1 MRSYLKTKILFCFT
15 VLSVFSSCELANEL
29 DDYEPLY
36 SLPAENAIYNESSA
50 ELALAG
56 VYSTLQ
62 GGNGNYQ
69 LSRLTNSLSGMS
81 QNPVTAIFGGLPPE
95 ELSFAVN
102 DPISDGSMLL
112 TIYTG
117 QYTLINRANWLIEQ
131 ASTLNDD
138 VFFTPNR
145 REEIIGEA
153 KILRAFGHFQLL
165 RLFGQF
171 YDVNSVYG
179 INVRLTPAKDGQV
192 QPRNTVSETYDA
204 IINDLEDGME
214 SAPEL
219 TPKFYVSKTFAKAL
233 LAKVNLYMG
242 NYGEAAT
249 LASEVINDSGTNFQL
264 LPSFEALFD
273 HQSREVFDN
282 NSSLFNLYSDQ
293 DDEQINYGNEWTIYS
308 NFSSAFATM
317 ATTETININ
326 GQIINYD
333 ATRVPFMLTG
343 APLTP
348 YPGLNGNM
356 KYRQQT
362 GGHETFYF
370 LRMAEI
376 YLILAE
382 AEARSMNSVSSVAL
396 NALNAVRAR
405 AGATSTG
412 GNGFET
418 YPVSI
423 SLNQFLEVVRIE
435 KSIELATEQGEDW
448 FDLIRYDYLDGF
460 DSGFQVSQVK
470 ATATNSDKFIMPIP
484 FASYEVGKGEIIQN
498 PSYN

>member
-1 MRSYLKTKILFCFT
+1 MKSYIKTKILFCFT
-15 VLSVFSSCELANEL
+15 VLTVITSCELANDL

-36 SLPAENAIYNESSA
+36 SLPAEDAIYDESSA

-62 GGNGNYQ
+62 GNGNYQ

-81 QNPVTAIFGGLPPE
+81 QNPVTAIFAGGLPPE
-95 ELSFAVN
+95 EQSFAVN

-131 ASTLNDD
+131 ASELSDD
-138 VFFTPNR
+138 VFPTPNR

-171 YDVNSVYG
+171 YNLDSEYG
-179 INVRLTPAKDGQV
+179 INVRLSPAKSGEV

-204 IINDLEDGME
+204 IINDLEDGIS

-219 TPKFYVSKTFAKAL
+219 IAKYYVNKTFAKGL
-233 LAKVNLYMG
+233 LAKVYMYMG
-242 NYGEAAT
+242 NYNEAAI
-249 LASEVINDSGTNFQL
+249 LAQEVINNSGSNFQL

-273 HQSREVFDN
+273 HQSVDVFNN

-293 DDEQINYGNEWTIYS
+293 DDEPIYYGNEWTIYS
-308 NFSSAFATM
+308 NFSSAVATM
-317 ATTETININ
+317 ATTETVNIS

-343 APLTP
+343 APLLP
-348 YPGLNGNM
+348 FPGLNGNM

-376 YLILAE
+376 YLIYAE
-382 AEARSMNSVSSVAL
+382 CEARNTNSVTTDALEAL
-396 NALNAVRAR
+396 NAIRIR

-418 YPVSI
+418 YPQTI
-423 SLNQFLEVVRIE
+423 SLEQFLEVVRKE
-435 KSIELATEQGEDW
+435 KRIELATEQGEDW
-448 FDLIRYDYLDGF
+448 FDLIRYDYIDGF
-460 DSGFQVSQVK
+460 GSGFQVSNVK
-470 ATATNSDKFIMPIP
+470 PTATNSDKFIMPIP
-484 FASYEVGKGEIIQN
+484 FASIEVGNEIIKQN
-498 PSYN
+498 PSYK

>member
-1 MRSYLKTKILFCFT
+1 MKSYLKIKIVYYCT
-15 VLSVFSSCELANEL
+15 VLLVCSSCQIAEEL
-29 DDYEPLY
+29 DDFEPLY
-36 SLPAENAIYNESSA
+36 SLTAEEAIYDQASA

-56 VYSTLQ
+56 AYSTLQ
-62 GGNGNYQ
+62 GGNGVLQ

-81 QNPVTAIFGGLPPE
+81 QNPVTAIFGALSPE
-95 ELSFAVN
+95 EESFALN
-102 DPISDGSMLL
+102 DPMSDGSMLL
-112 TIYTG
+112 SIYTG
-117 QYTLINRANWLIEQ
+117 QYTLINRANWIIEQ
-131 ASTLNDD
+131 ASELSDE
-138 VFFTPNR
+138 VFPTPNR
-145 REEIIGEA
+145 RTEIIGEA

-171 YDVNSVYG
+171 YDVNSDYG

-192 QPRNTVSETYDA
+192 QPRNSVSETYEA
-204 IINDLEDGME
+204 IINDLEDGIL

-219 TPKFYVSKTFAKAL
+219 TPKFYVSKTFAKAQ
-233 LAKVNLYMG
+233 LAKVYLYMG
-242 NYGEAAT
+242 NYTEAAT
-249 LASEVINDSGTNFQL
+249 LASEVINNSGSNFQL
-264 LPSFEALFD
+264 LPSFQALFD
-273 HQSREVFDN
+273 HQSVEVFDN

-293 DDEQINYGNEWTIYS
+293 DDEQINYGSEWTIYS
-308 NFSSAFATM
+308 NFSSAFAAM

-343 APLTP
+343 APFIP
-348 YPGLNGNM
+348 FPGLNGNM

-382 AEARSMNSVSSVAL
+382 AEARSTNSVSSVAL
-396 NALNAVRAR
+396 NALNAVRTR

-418 YPVSI
+418 YPASI

-435 KSIELATEQGEDW
+435 KRIELATEQGEDW

-460 DSGFQVSQVK
+460 GSGFQVSQVK

-484 FASYEVGKGEIIQN
+484 FASVEVGNGIIIQN
-498 PSYN
+498 PSY

>member
-1 MRSYLKTKILFCFT
+1 MKSYIKPKLLSFFT
-15 VLSVFSSCELANEL
+15 ALLVLTSCELANEL
-29 DDYEPLY
+29 DDYKPLY
-36 SLPAENAIYNESSA
+36 SLPAEDAVYNESSA

-81 QNPVTAIFGGLPPE
+81 QNPVTAIFGGLSPE
-95 ELSFAVN
+95 EQSYAVN

-131 ASTLNDD
+131 ASALSDD
-138 VFFTPNR
+138 EFPTPNR

-171 YDVNSVYG
+171 YDLNSEYG
-179 INVRLTPAKDGQV
+179 INIRLNPSKDGEV
-192 QPRNTVSETYDA
+192 QPRNTVSETYEA
-204 IINDLEDGME
+204 IINDLEDGIL
-214 SAPEL
+214 SAPGL
-219 TPKFYVSKTFAKAL
+219 IPKFYASKTFAKGL
-233 LAKVNLYMG
+233 LAKVYMYMG
-242 NYGEAAT
+242 NYGDAAT
-249 LASEVINDSGTNFQL
+249 LAQEVINNSGSNFQL

-273 HQSREVFDN
+273 HQSRVVFDN
-282 NSSLFNLYSDQ
+282 VSSLFNLYSDQ

-308 NFSSAFATM
+308 NFSSAFASM
-317 ATTETININ
+317 ATTETVSIN

-333 ATRVPFMLTG
+333 ATRIPFMLTG
-343 APLTP
+343 APLLP
-348 YPGLNGNM
+348 YPGINGNM

-382 AEARSMNSVSSVAL
+382 SEARSTNSVSSVAL
-396 NALNAVRAR
+396 NALNTVRSR

-418 YPVSI
+418 YPATI
-423 SLNQFLEVVRIE
+423 SLDQFLEVVRIE
-435 KSIELATEQGEDW
+435 KRIELATEQGEDW
-448 FDLIRYDYLDGF
+448 FDLIRYDYLDSF
-460 DSGFQVSQVK
+460 NSGFQVSQVK

-484 FASYEVGKGEIIQN
+484 FASIEVGRGTIIQN
-498 PSYN
+498 PSY